1 MKMLILLGLQLK
13 VNFGISALRWYL
25 KNDPK
30 RFLGS
35 VGLAVLVIVSLSP
48 ILFVYA
54 QMMQSAYVIAAGL
67 GQPGIILAS
76 TVVLSSLMVLV
87 FSLTYVMSVFYFSRD
102 LSLLVPLPLLP
113 RDILGAKFFVVLI
126 LDILTIAP
134 FYLPS
139 LLVFGVNSGAGLL
152 YWVAGIFIFLLVPVV
167 PLALSSIFM
176 LCLMS
181 LVNLSRKKD
190 TLQLIG
196 LFLFLGALLFLNVY
210 LTSIPAGEETDFL
223 ERILADE
230 QGLVRLTARAYPPA
244 LFAARALSAGGG
256 ESLLNFLYFLG
267 MSAAGLALLLLVGQM
282 IFYRGLVG
290 GSEVQQ
296 GRALSREELAG
307 ITAGALSP
315 VWAIALREI
324 KYLVRTPIYLF
335 NSLAMVAVIPI
346 VLAIPLFTGGGL
358 APLLELLHTVPKAIQ
373 ALGGAAF
380 MGLMALFA
388 PAASSSFSREGR
400 LFWISQVIPV
410 SPEQQI
416 RGKVLY
422 SLIIAF
428 LSVPVVALAAFWLSW
443 SISQFLI
450 AVLGGVI
457 LSLPA
462 IISNLLIDLLRPYL
476 TWDNPQKA
484 IKQNINVI
492 FGMVVGGA
500 LYYLLYLA
508 GRHAYLATGAALP
521 LYLVVL
527 GGAAVLSALCYGIL
541 VKIAPARYREI
552 AI

>member
-1 MKMLILLGLQLK
+1 MKMLKLLGLQLK

-35 VGLAVLVIVSLSP
+35 VGLAVLVIVSLAP
-48 ILFVYA
+48 IFYLYV
-54 QMMQSAYVIAAGL
+54 QMMQSAYAIAAGL
-67 GQPGIILAS
+67 GQAGVVLAS
-76 TVVLSSLMVLV
+76 AVVLSSLLVLV
-87 FSLTYVMSVFYFSRD
+87 FGLTYVISVFYFSRD

-113 RDILGAKFFVVLI
+113 RDILGAKYFVVLI
-126 LDILTIAP
+126 LDLLTVAP
-134 FYLPS
+134 FFLPA
-139 LLVFGVNSGAGLL
+139 LWVFGVNRGAGLL
-152 YWVAGIFIFLLVPVV
+152 YWVSGILIFLLVPVV
-167 PLALSSIFM
+167 PLALSSIFV

-196 LFLFLGALLFLNVY
+196 LFLFLGAILFLNTY
-210 LTSIPAGEETDFL
+210 LTGIPAGEEVDFL

-230 QGLVRLTARAYPPA
+230 QGLVRYTARAYPPA
-244 LFAARALSAGGG
+244 LFAARALSAGGW
-256 ESLLNFLYFLG
+256 ESLLNFLCFLG
-267 MSAAGLALLLLVGQM
+267 MSAAGVALLLLAGQK
-282 IFYRGLVG
+282 IFYRGLIG

-296 GRALSREELAG
+296 ARALSREELAG
-307 ITAGALSP
+307 KTAGTLSP
-315 VWAIALREI
+315 AWAIALREI

-335 NSLAMVAVIPI
+335 NSLAMVAIVPI

-358 APLLELLHTVPKAIQ
+358 APLLELLHTVPGAIQ

-380 MGLMALFA
+380 MGSMALFA

-422 SLIIAF
+422 SLIIASF
-428 LSVPVVALAAFWLSW
+428 SVPVVALAAFLLSW
-443 SISQFLI
+443 SISGFLI
-450 AVLGGVI
+450 AILSGMI

-462 IISNLLIDLLRPYL
+462 ITSSLLIDLLRPYL

-484 IKQNINVI
+484 IKQNINVV

-527 GGAAVLSALCYGIL
+527 GGAAVLSAVCYGIL
-541 VKIAPARYREI
+541 VKIAPARYRDI
-552 AI
+552 VI